1 MSKKIL
7 IIGKNSNIAK
17 KFIKK
22 ISKSSLL
29 APDKKNWNMLD
40 SDFKKNQIKE
50 IISADKI
57 LLLQSIISSKDF
69 LKRHHKD
76 IVDQFTINFF
86 SIIKI
91 CEIALN
97 NNKNVRIIILGSE
110 SRVKGSFD
118 IIYGLMKSAIHKYVE
133 ERRIKFPKQQL
144 VCVAPS
150 TIIDANMT
158 LNRKDKHNVKSSIL
172 KNPKKRGLKSSEIA
186 NLLYDI
192 FYKHTDYI
200 SNTVI
205 RVDGGKFA
213 RM

>member
-7 IIGKNSNIAK
+7 IIGKNSSIAK

-22 ISKSSLL
+22 ISKTSIV
-29 APDKKNWNMLD
+29 APDKKKWNMLD
-40 SDFKKNQIKE
+40 TDFKKNQIKE
-50 IISADKI
+50 IINADKI

-69 LKRHHKD
+69 LKRNHKNV
-76 IVDQFTINFF
+76 VDQFTINFL
-86 SIIKI
+86 SVIKI

-97 NNKNVRIIILGSE
+97 KNKNVRIIILGSE
-110 SRVKGSFD
+110 SGVKGSFD
-118 IIYGLMKSAIHKYVE
+118 IVYGLMKSAIHKYVE
-133 ERRIKFPKQQL
+133 ERQIKFPNQQL

-158 LNRKDKHNVKSSIL
+158 LNRKDKHNVKASIL

>member
-40 SDFKKNQIKE
+40 SDFKKSQIKE
-50 IISADKI
+50 IINSDKI
-57 LLLQSIISSKDF
+57 LLLQSTISSKDF
-69 LKRHHKD
+69 LKRHHQD
-76 IVDQFTINFF
+76 IVDQFTINFL
-86 SIIKI
+86 SVVKI

-110 SRVKGSFD
+110 SGVKGSFD

-158 LNRKDKHNVKSSIL
+158 LNRKYKHNVKSSIL

>member
-40 SDFKKNQIKE
+40 SDFKKSQIKE
-50 IISADKI
+50 IINSDKI
-57 LLLQSIISSKDF
+57 LLLQSTISSKDF
-69 LKRHHKD
+69 LKRHHQD

-110 SRVKGSFD
+110 SGVKGSFD

-158 LNRKDKHNVKSSIL
+158 LNRKDKNNVKSSIL

>member
-40 SDFKKNQIKE
+40 SDFKKSQIKE
-50 IISADKI
+50 IINSDKI
-57 LLLQSIISSKDF
+57 LLLQSTISSKDF
-69 LKRHHKD
+69 LKRHHQD
-76 IVDQFTINFF
+76 IVDQFTINFL
-86 SIIKI
+86 SVVKI

-110 SRVKGSFD
+110 SGVKGSFD